1 MESQAQRTYGDH
13 SESSESGNDDHHQS
27 DSMSRTNSD
36 SDDDDGHGNA
46 EGESAGAAARK
57 KRERR
62 SKDDHTKRNYICGC
76 GKKYLSYAA
85 LYTHT
90 KVKHGG
96 SFPEGTVML
105 NKKKQGRPKVVLS

>member
-1 MESQAQRTYGDH
+1 MESQAQRTQVDGFG
-13 SESSESGNDDHHQS
+13 SSESANDDQPNS
-27 DSMSRTNSD
+27 DSMSNSGSD
-36 SDDDDGHGNA
+36 SGDEETNGNNDGDQG
-46 EGESAGAAARK
+46 GAAARK